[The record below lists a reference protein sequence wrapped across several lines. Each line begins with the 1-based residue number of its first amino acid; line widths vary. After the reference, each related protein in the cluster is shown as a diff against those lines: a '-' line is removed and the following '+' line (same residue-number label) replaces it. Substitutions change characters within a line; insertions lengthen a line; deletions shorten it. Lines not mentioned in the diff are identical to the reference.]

1 MIIDSIPQPNPVEHF
16 EIPEYVMHGFFLLD
30 FY

>member
-1 MIIDSIPQPNPVEHF
+1 MIIDSIPQPNLVEHF
-16 EIPEYVMHGFFLLD
+16 EIPEYVLHGFFTLN